1 MDMDQK
7 LGNMSDRELIIFIIG
22 EVRAIKKTQD
32 GHLTYHDRQDSRH
45 WKLFL
50 GLLLTSITVVS
61 GVLIAVLC

>member
-32 GHLTYHDRQDSRH
+32 GHLNYHDKQDSRH
-45 WKLFL
+45 WKIFL
-50 GLLLTSITVVS
+50 ALLITSITVTS
-61 GVLIAVLC
+61 SVLLAVLC